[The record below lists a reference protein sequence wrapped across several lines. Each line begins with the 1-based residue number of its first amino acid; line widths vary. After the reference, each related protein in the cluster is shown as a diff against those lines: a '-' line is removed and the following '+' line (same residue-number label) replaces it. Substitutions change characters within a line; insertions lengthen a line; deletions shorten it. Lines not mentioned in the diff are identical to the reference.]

1 MNLKLLFAI
10 LALGVFQ
17 QHVFATEWRRI
28 VPLRSTKA
36 DVERLLGKPN
46 ELGLYQLNGESASV
60 IYSDGPCEGLY
71 RPLEKDNCKCVVAKD
86 TVLSIFVEP
95 KQGLKFSRLRLDKS
109 KFIRTAIVSGPGLY
123 SYSNRTDGIIYTVDE
138 SDDEVIDIEYLPTVA
153 DCQRVLALIAPRPR
167 NSWRG
172 LMPLHSD
179 RRALE
184 DVLGKARSSV
194 GGVDVYNTENERITV
209 KYSNG
214 SCGDANVVWNVPT
227 DTVLELTVTPL
238 LGFMLRN
245 LDLDLKLYERQKL
258 GGLPE
263 IPRPPEF
270 VNYINRRDGVTI
282 RSKQIDG
289 DAEEVISITYG
300 PSSHDNVLRCRMP

>member
-1 MNLKLLFAI
+1 MKLRIIFAI
-10 LALGVFQ
+10 LALAIFE
-17 QHVFATEWRRI
+17 QHLFAREWRGI
-28 VPLRSTKA
+28 LPLKSTRA

-46 ELGLYQLNGESASV
+46 ELGRYEVNGETAAI
-60 IYSDGPCEGLY
+60 IYSDGPCQGLY
-71 RPLEKDNCKCVVAKD
+71 RSLEKDNCKCLVVKD
-86 TVLSIFVEP
+86 AVLSIYVEP
-95 KQGLKFSRLRLDKS
+95 EQALKFSSLGIDKS
-109 KFIRTAIVSGPGLY
+109 KFSRTPIVAGPGLF
-123 SYSNRTDGIIYTVDE
+123 SYSNLSDGVVYTVDE
-138 SDDEVIDIEYLPTVA
+138 AEDDVTNIEYLPSFT
-153 DCQRVLALIAPRPR
+153 DCQRVIATKTQIPR

-172 LMPLHSD
+172 LVPLHSN
-179 RRALE
+179 RHALE
-184 DVLGKARSSV
+184 EVFGKARSSV
-194 GGVDVYNTENERITV
+194 GSVGVYNTENERITV

-214 SCGDANVVWNVPT
+214 SCSDANVEWRVPT

-245 LDLDLKLYERQKL
+245 LDLDLNLYERQKL

-263 IPRPPEF
+263 IPRSPEF